1 MPQPALAHHPVRAGA
16 VFQRAAGVEKQQ
28 HVVIAI
34 AKLAV
39 AAADAQG
46 RTLDRSHGDA
56 GQQAD
61 AHGQAEVAVIH
72 DVGRHVG
79 HGSTGFARG
88 VRAFVRK
95 MVAGVEFN
103 ECHVTVAPPVLKAA
117 SAKFIGKRR
126 WLAPAASVRAC
137 ARFTKVVRSLGR
149 PRDCVHRPKR
159 LSACFHAATRFLH
172 AHCGTS
178 ATASQG
184 TPGRLS

>member
-88 VRAFVRK
+88 VRAFVQ
-95 MVAGVEFN
+95 GNGCGCQFN
-103 ECHVTVAPPVLKAA
+103 ECHVTRSALVTEA
-117 SAKFIGKRR
+117 SLCEVHQEAL
-126 WLAPAASVRAC
+126 LACTRSRFCTSLRASPKWC
-137 ARFTKVVRSLGR
+137 AV
-149 PRDCVHRPKR
+149 
-159 LSACFHAATRFLH
+159 
-172 AHCGTS
+172 
-178 ATASQG
+178 
-184 TPGRLS
+184 